1 MKLIFIPQETNA
13 NMTNGTFGSGMQS
26 CDVAN
31 KYVSVYGSNEG
42 GAQSLTCA
50 APITYTESVCQQEL
64 NSIRNCLQTG
74 DRNTHPLIVTNSNHA
89 NAELAL
95 SYVDRLASVACAAEV
110 KPFLCV
116 YSFGLCDS
124 TTGAS
129 YQPTACNCKNLR
141 DNVCAEEWSIASA
154 VIDLPDC
161 EAHFSDEN
169 IPCGAPEG

>member
-1 MKLIFIPQETNA
+1 
-13 NMTNGTFGSGMQS
+13 MQS
-26 CDVAN
+26 CDMTN
-31 KYVSVYGSNEG
+31 KYVSVCGSIEG

-64 NSIRNCLQTG
+64 NSIRSCLQTG
-74 DRNTHPLIVTNSNHA
+74 DRNTHPLIVTNSDRA

-116 YSFGLCDS
+116 YFFGLCDS

-129 YQPTACNCKNLR
+129 YQPTASNCKNLR
-141 DNVCAEEWSIASA
+141 DNVCATEWILATTL
-154 VIDLPDC
+154 ITLPDC
-161 EAHFSDEN
+161 ESSFSDKTVSCDGN
-169 IPCGAPEG
+169 AHEG

>member
-1 MKLIFIPQETNA
+1 
-13 NMTNGTFGSGMQS
+13 MQS
-26 CDVAN
+26 CDMAN
-31 KYVSVYGSNEG
+31 KYVSVCGSSEG
-42 GAQSLTCA
+42 GTQSLTCA

-95 SYVDRLASVACAAEV
+95 SYVDRLASDACAAEV

-116 YSFGLCDS
+116 YFFGLCDS

-129 YQPTACNCKNLR
+129 YQPTASSCKNLR
-141 DNVCAEEWSIASA
+141 DNVCAKEWNLASTLIA
-154 VIDLPDC
+154 LPIC
-161 EAHFSDEN
+161 EARFSDESIYCDAN
-169 IPCGAPEG
+169 AQEAIG